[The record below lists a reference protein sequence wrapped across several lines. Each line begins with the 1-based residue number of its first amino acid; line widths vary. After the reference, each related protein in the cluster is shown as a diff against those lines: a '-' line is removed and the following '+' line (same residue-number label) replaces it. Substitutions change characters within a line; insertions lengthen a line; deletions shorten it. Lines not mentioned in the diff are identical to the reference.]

1 MLSSQPVHF
10 LLDGFRFSALAA
22 GIKRVDADK
31 LDFALIVSDVP
42 AVLAGATTKNS
53 VYAAPVAITRECLGR
68 GMGRAILIN
77 SGNANACTGEQGKQ
91 NAVDLT
97 KAVAKQLG
105 EDSSLVLPMSTGV
118 IGNPLPMERML
129 KWVPELVERLNEES
143 FLCVAEAMMTTD
155 TKSKTVRLD
164 GQLSTGRFRIV
175 AMAKGA
181 GMIAPDMAT
190 MLAVI
195 LTDIR
200 VDLPIL
206 RECLFSAV
214 AGSFNAITIDGDMS
228 TNDTVVVMAGG
239 ARHSRNLEPNSQ
251 DRQIFSGLLDQA
263 CRDLAKQIVLD
274 GEGVTKA
281 VSVRVCGAPDV
292 ISAGRVARKI
302 AESPLVKTA
311 FHGEDPNWGRI
322 VCAAGSSGVLFDPDR
337 INLSIGDVTIVRDG
351 NLFEGNWESAAH
363 QVMGYR
369 EFEVVLD
376 LAAGS
381 AETVI
386 LTTDL
391 SEEYVSINA
400 DYRS

>member
-1 MLSSQPVHF
+1 MRAQAGHF
-10 LLDGFRFSALAA
+10 PIDGFRFSALAA
-22 GIKRVDADK
+22 GIKRADADK
-31 LDFALIVSDVP
+31 LDFSLIVSDVP
-42 AVLAGATTKNS
+42 AVVAGSTTNNL

-68 GMGRAILIN
+68 GSVRAILIN
-77 SGNANACTGEQGKQ
+77 SGNANAYTGERGKQ
-91 NAVDLT
+91 NALDLT

-129 KWVPELVERLNEES
+129 TRVPDLVERLDEGS
-143 FLCVAEAMMTTD
+143 FLHVAEAMMTTD
-155 TKSKTVRLD
+155 TKSKVVRLD
-164 GQLSTGRFRIV
+164 GRLSTGGFRIV
-175 AMAKGA
+175 GAAKGA

-200 VDLPIL
+200 VDLPFL
-206 RECLFSAV
+206 RECLLSAV
-214 AGSFNAITIDGDMS
+214 VKSFNAITVDGDMS

-239 ARHSRNLEPNSQ
+239 ARDSRDLGVNSQ
-251 DRQIFSGLLDQA
+251 DREIFRGLLTEA
-263 CRDLAKQIVLD
+263 CTDLAKQIVLD
-274 GEGVTKA
+274 GEGATKA
-281 VSVRVCGAPDV
+281 VYVRVCGAPDLT
-292 ISAGRVARKI
+292 SATRVARRI

-337 INLSIGDVTIVRDG
+337 INLSIGDVTIVKDG
-351 NLFEGNWESAAH
+351 NLFEDNWESLAH
-363 QVMGYR
+363 KVMGNR